1 MMPALRHYLLPAL
14 LIALAFGLGWREV
27 WFRNAAEP
35 GTAGAPTPP
44 RPAAREAG
52 GQKPGEIRR
61 AKSMPAWG
69 NLARDLSLRG
79 HLPLP
84 ENPSLRAAI
93 DGLSADDLLAAIR
106 DLGNSGLSAPDRAA
120 LERELVKALLL
131 RDPERGFSLFA
142 GREGHEWDYL
152 LGDQFSDWV
161 KRDKDAALSWLESH
175 AAGGGQVGDEMIR
188 RPFFESL
195 ASDPATAAANL
206 AARPPEARLE
216 SLRSLAMRALKT
228 NGQAEWAQVVRA
240 QLPAEEIPEA
250 ISWLLMNWSDGDGAP
265 MTLAQVDAY
274 MEQIGVTDEERRAC
288 ILIAARQLRTWG
300 HQQVQE
306 EEETAAF
313 DRMRSW
319 VEQQDPDMLQPATL
333 AALGE
338 MARSGDFDHA
348 GEQAI
353 QFHEQNG
360 DDRYLTA
367 VLDMADDRTDPALLR
382 ELIGRISDPDLRQKH
397 LAEQEHRLRR

>member
-1 MMPALRHYLLPAL
+1 MMPALRRYVLPAL

-27 WFRNAAEP
+27 WLRGVAEP
-35 GTAGAPTPP
+35 GLPDAPIPP

-52 GQKPGEIRR
+52 GQKPGGIRR
-61 AKSMPAWG
+61 AKPVPAWG
-69 NLARDLSLRG
+69 SLARGLSLRG
-79 HLPLP
+79 HLPL
-84 ENPSLRAAI
+84 EESSSLRAAI

-106 DLGNSGLSAPDRAA
+106 DLGNSGLSALDRAA
-120 LERELVKALLL
+120 LERELVKAQLV
-131 RDPERGFSLFA
+131 RDPKRGFSLFA
-142 GREGHEWDYL
+142 GREGPEWDYL

-161 KRDKDAALSWLESH
+161 KRDKDAALSWLASH
-175 AAGGGQVGDEMIR
+175 AAAGGQVGDEMIR

-195 ASDPATAAANL
+195 ASDPATAAAIL

-228 NGQAEWAQVVRA
+228 SGQAEWAQVVRA
-240 QLPAEEIPEA
+240 KLPEEEVPEA
-250 ISWLLMNWSDGDGAP
+250 ISWPLMNWSDGDGAP
-265 MTLAQVDAY
+265 MTLPQVDAY

-300 HQQVQE
+300 HQQAQE
-306 EEETAAF
+306 EEETSAF

-319 VEQQDPDMLQPATL
+319 VERQAPDMLQPATL

-348 GEQAI
+348 GERAI
-353 QFHEQNG
+353 RFHEQEG

-367 VLDMADDRTDPALLR
+367 VLDLADDRTDPALLR

-397 LAEQEHRLRR
+397 LSEQEHRLRR